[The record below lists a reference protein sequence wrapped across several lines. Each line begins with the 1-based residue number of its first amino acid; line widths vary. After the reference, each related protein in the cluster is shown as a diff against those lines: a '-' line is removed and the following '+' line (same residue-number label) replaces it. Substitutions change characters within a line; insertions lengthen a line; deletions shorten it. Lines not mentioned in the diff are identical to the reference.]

1 MHERSQQSEGLSDA
15 PKWVYYGDDTKTW
28 SDKELVGQKSLQSQE
43 YIDLDTGEFCPATDA
58 W

>member
-1 MHERSQQSEGLSDA
+1 MHERSQQCEGLLNA
-15 PKWVYYGDDTKTW
+15 PKYLDDTKTW
-28 SDKELVGQKSLQSQE
+28 SDKELVGKKSLQSQE